1 MNFLNPAVLFGMFA
15 ASIPLILHLLNL
27 RKLKTIEFS
36 TLLFIKELQKT
47 KIRKIKIKQILLL
60 ILRTLIIAFIVFA
73 FARPAI
79 RSNLPLI
86 GTYSKTSM
94 VILIDNSFSM
104 DVSDEFGNRFNQA
117 KSSIQKIIGNLKDG
131 DEVALIPMSS
141 SNEMSNFNLSRNL
154 SRVREDLNSIK
165 ISNTSANL
173 EHSLRMASAIL
184 DKAVNLN
191 KEIYI
196 VSDAQRNIFK
206 RAYND
211 SIIVNSS
218 TVAVMVIPI
227 GLGTK
232 SEISNLSIDSVY
244 NVNRIYQVDKT
255 VEIEAFIR
263 NHSDK
268 DVNGLVVSLF
278 FNKQR
283 VAQRTIDIQAGQ
295 TKSLLIGSDPQTYGL
310 INAYVE
316 IENDAQDADNR
327 RYFGFVVPQP
337 PNIAVIGDQKSSS
350 MMKLLAGITGDKP
363 AFNAQF
369 YTSNQVSSIDL
380 TKFDA
385 VCCLAGPFKSND
397 YDKLLNYVRSG
408 GALLLLPED
417 DTPPEVMAKG
427 LHTLGIEGLSYKTQS
442 GQSNLTFDQFDKLHP
457 LFQGVFKGTTDLRSN
472 LESPKMSK
480 MMATNSGQRII
491 GVQGGS
497 VLSEI
502 VTGDGKIIFCG
513 LSPAETWGNFS
524 TTSLFPIL
532 MFRSI
537 AYLSA
542 KEGLTINANTG
553 ENLRIILPKKFSG
566 VSNFKLLESNGSDS
580 YIKAVP
586 LPSGIHL
593 NCPPFITS
601 GVNAVFTDNNK
612 IAAVIN
618 INNSPDESELFK
630 LNHEDLKKEF
640 STYLSDKKAIEI
652 LNPNKLLAEFNR
664 ARTGTELWQIFV
676 VLALICA
683 IIEMIVAR
691 TSKNDLAN

>member
-60 ILRTLIIAFIVFA
+60 ILRTLIIAFVVFA

-117 KSSIQKIIGNLKDG
+117 KSSVQKILENLKDG
-131 DEVALIPMSS
+131 DEVSIIPMSS
-141 SNEMSNFNLSRNL
+141 MNDLGNFSLSRNL
-154 SRVREDLNSIK
+154 QRVRENLSSIN

-173 EHSLRMASAIL
+173 ENSLRIASSLL

-191 KEIYI
+191 KEIYV
-196 VSDAQRNIFK
+196 VSDAQPNIFH

-218 TVAVMVIPI
+218 SIAMMIIPI
-227 GLGTK
+227 GMGTK

-244 NVNRIYQVDKT
+244 SVNRIYQVDKT
-255 VEIEAFIR
+255 VEVETFIR

-283 VAQRTIDIQAGQ
+283 VAQRTMDIQAGQ
-295 TKSLLIGSDPQTYGL
+295 TKSVLIGSEPQVYGL

-316 IENDAQDADNR
+316 LENDAQDADNR
-327 RYFGFVVPQP
+327 RFFGFVVPQP
-337 PNIAVIGDQKSSS
+337 PNIAVIGNPQSTSAIKILSD
-350 MMKLLAGITGDKP
+350 LTGDKP
-363 AFNAQF
+363 VFNAQF
-369 YTSNQVSSIDL
+369 YTTNQTGSIDL
-380 TKFDA
+380 SKFDV
-385 VCCLAGPFKSND
+385 VCCLSGPFKSND
-397 YDKLLNYVRSG
+397 YDKLAKYVSTG
-408 GALLLLPED
+408 GSLFIFPEE
-417 DTPPEVMAKG
+417 DTPPEVMTKG
-427 LHTLGIEGLSYKTQS
+427 LQTLGILGLGYKTQS
-442 GQSNLTFDQFDKLHP
+442 TQSNLTFDQFDKIHP
-457 LFQGVFKGTTDLRSN
+457 LFQGVFKGTTDVRSN
-472 LESPKMSK
+472 LETPKMSK
-480 MMATNSGQRII
+480 VMTTNSGQGII
-491 GVQGGS
+491 GVQGSS

-502 VTGDGKIIFCG
+502 VFGDGKIIFCG
-513 LSPAETWGNFS
+513 ISPDMAWGNFS
-524 TTSLFPIL
+524 TTSLFPVLIL
-532 MFRSI
+532 RSI
-537 AYLSA
+537 SYLSA
-542 KEGLTINANTG
+542 KEGLTINSITG
-553 ENLRIILPKKFSG
+553 ENLRLILPKKFSG
-566 VSNFKLLESNGSDS
+566 VSNFKLLESNGSES
-580 YIKAVP
+580 FIKSVS
-586 LPSGIHL
+586 LPSGVLL
-593 NCPPFITS
+593 NYPPFNSS
-601 GVNAVFTDNNK
+601 GVNTMYADNNK
-612 IAAVIN
+612 IAAVVN
-618 INNSPDESELFK
+618 VNNSPDESD
-630 LNHEDLKKEF
+630 LNKVTVDNIKKDF
-640 STYLSDKKAIEI
+640 SSYLSDIKAIEI

-676 VLALICA
+676 ILALICA
-683 IIEMIVAR
+683 ITEMIVAR

>member
-1 MNFLNPAVLFGMFA
+1 MFA

-94 VILIDNSFSM
+94 VIIIDNSFSM

-117 KSSIQKIIGNLKDG
+117 KLSVQKILGNLKDG
-131 DEVALIPMSS
+131 DEVTIIPMSS
-141 SNEMSNFNLSRNL
+141 TNDFSNFNLSRNL
-154 SRVREDLNSIK
+154 PRVREDLSAIK
-165 ISNTSANL
+165 ISYTSANL
-173 EHSLRMASAIL
+173 EHSLRKASSLL

-191 KEIYI
+191 KEIYV
-196 VSDAQRNIFK
+196 VSDAQPNIFK

-218 TVAVMVIPI
+218 SIAMMVIPI
-227 GLGTK
+227 GIGTK

-244 NVNRIYQVDKT
+244 SVNRIYQIDKT
-255 VEIEAFIR
+255 VEVETFIR

-283 VAQRTIDIQAGQ
+283 VAQRTMDIQAGQ
-295 TKSLLIGSDPQTYGL
+295 TKSLLIGSEPQVYGL

-327 RYFGFVVPQP
+327 RFFGFVVPQP
-337 PNIAVIGDQKSSS
+337 PNIAVIGNQQITSIIKILSG
-350 MMKLLAGITGDKP
+350 LTGDKP

-369 YTSNQVSSIDL
+369 YNPNQVGSIDL
-380 TKFDA
+380 SKFDA
-385 VCCLAGPFKSND
+385 VCCLSGPFKSND
-397 YDKLLNYVRSG
+397 YDKLAKYVNAG
-408 GALLLLPED
+408 GSLFIFPEEA
-417 DTPPEVMAKG
+417 TPPEVMTKG
-427 LHTLGIEGLSYKTQS
+427 LNTLGIKDLSYKTQS
-442 GQSNLTFDQFDKLHP
+442 SQSNLTFDQFDKIHP

-472 LESPKMSK
+472 LETPKMSK
-480 MMATNSGQRII
+480 VMTTSSGQRII
-491 GVQGGS
+491 GVQGSS

-502 VTGDGKIIFCG
+502 VSGDGKILFCG
-513 LSPAETWGNFS
+513 MSPDITWGNFS
-524 TTSLFPIL
+524 TTSLFPVL
-532 MFRSI
+532 MFRSMS
-537 AYLSA
+537 YLSA
-542 KEGLTINANTG
+542 KEGLTINAVTG
-553 ENLRIILPKKFSG
+553 DNLRLILPKKFSRE
-566 VSNFKLLESNGSDS
+566 SNFKILESNGTESFV
-580 YIKAVP
+580 KAVT
-586 LPSGIHL
+586 LPSGVL
-593 NCPPFITS
+593 VNYPPFNSS
-601 GVNAVFTDNNK
+601 GVNAVYSNNNK
-612 IAAVIN
+612 IAAVVN
-618 INNSPDESELFK
+618 INNAPDESD
-630 LNHEDLKKEF
+630 LNKVSIDNIKKDF
-640 STYLSDKKAIEI
+640 SSYLSDKKAIEI

-676 VLALICA
+676 ILALICA
-683 IIEMIVAR
+683 ITEMIVAR